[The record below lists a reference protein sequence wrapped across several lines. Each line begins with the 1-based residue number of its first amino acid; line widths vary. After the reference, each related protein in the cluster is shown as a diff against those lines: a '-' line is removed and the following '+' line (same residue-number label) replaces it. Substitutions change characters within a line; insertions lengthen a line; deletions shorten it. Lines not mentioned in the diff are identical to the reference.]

1 MKRQKRVAVI
11 NDVTGFGRCSAAV
24 AQPIISA
31 MKIQCCVMPTAILS
45 VHTGFPNYFLQDY
58 TPYLRTYMNS
68 WEETGIEFDGITT
81 GFIGSKEQIGLV
93 VEFFKRFKKENTLA
107 VVDPVMGDYGKLY
120 SSYTDDMCQEMK
132 KLLPYADVLTPN
144 LTEACRIL
152 DLDYHK
158 VDLSEEGLVA
168 ICEALSD
175 MGPSRIVITGLQQG
189 DLIFNYIFEKNIVTG
204 ALIQGQDFKTA
215 VKRAV
220 TFLDKAIAYTAQ
232 MELPWNYGIC
242 FEEYLEEI

>member
-58 TPYLRTYMNS
+58 TPYLETYMNS

-93 VEFFKRFKKENTLA
+93 VEFFKKFKKENTLA

-158 VDLSEEGLVA
+158 VDLSEEGLEA
-168 ICEALSD
+168 ICEALSE
-175 MGPSRIVITGLQQG
+175 MGPDRIVITGLQQG
-189 DLIFNYIFEKNIVTG
+189 DLIFNYIFCFIVVVDTS
-204 ALIQGQDFKTA
+204 I
-215 VKRAV
+215 
-220 TFLDKAIAYTAQ
+220 
-232 MELPWNYGIC
+232 
-242 FEEYLEEI
+242 

>member
-58 TPYLRTYMNS
+58 TPYLETYMNS

-93 VEFFKRFKKENTLA
+93 VEFFKKFKENTLV

-158 VDLSEEGLVA
+158 VDLSEEGLEA
-168 ICEALSD
+168 ISEALSE
-175 MGPSRIVITGLQQG
+175 MGPGQDCDYRTAAG
-189 DLIFNYIFEKNIVTG
+189 DLIFIIFLRKIKLRSCCLQEKLAETV
-204 ALIQGQDFKTA
+204 LEQVMF
-215 VKRAV
+215 
-220 TFLDKAIAYTAQ
+220 FL
-232 MELPWNYGIC
+232 L
-242 FEEYLEEI
+242 L

>member
-93 VEFFKRFKKENTLA
+93 IEFFKWFKKENTLA

-158 VDLSEEGLVA
+158 VDLSEEGLAA
-168 ICEALSD
+168 I
-175 MGPSRIVITGLQQG
+175 
-189 DLIFNYIFEKNIVTG
+189 
-204 ALIQGQDFKTA
+204 
-215 VKRAV
+215 
-220 TFLDKAIAYTAQ
+220 
-232 MELPWNYGIC
+232 
-242 FEEYLEEI
+242 

>member
-93 VEFFKRFKKENTLA
+93 IEFFKRFKKENTLA

-158 VDLSEEGLVA
+158 VDLSEEFHHNRIGIKQSQTGHVA
-168 ICEALSD
+168 PEFSNLWDYPRRVESCLEILKKLKTDNLFTEFAYDDICTAYYTIDKEPAK
-175 MGPSRIVITGLQQG
+175 IIQAVIT
-189 DLIFNYIFEKNIVTG
+189 Y
-204 ALIQGQDFKTA
+204 
-215 VKRAV
+215 
-220 TFLDKAIAYTAQ
+220 
-232 MELPWNYGIC
+232 
-242 FEEYLEEI
+242 

>member
-68 WEETGIEFDGITT
+68 WEETG
-81 GFIGSKEQIGLV
+81 LV

-120 SSYTDDMCQEMK
+120 
-132 KLLPYADVLTPN
+132 
-144 LTEACRIL
+144 
-152 DLDYHK
+152 
-158 VDLSEEGLVA
+158 
-168 ICEALSD
+168 
-175 MGPSRIVITGLQQG
+175 
-189 DLIFNYIFEKNIVTG
+189 
-204 ALIQGQDFKTA
+204 
-215 VKRAV
+215 
-220 TFLDKAIAYTAQ
+220 
-232 MELPWNYGIC
+232 
-242 FEEYLEEI
+242 

>member
-1 MKRQKRVAVI
+1 
-11 NDVTGFGRCSAAV
+11 
-24 AQPIISA
+24 
-31 MKIQCCVMPTAILS
+31 
-45 VHTGFPNYFLQDY
+45 
-58 TPYLRTYMNS
+58 MNS

-93 VEFFKRFKKENTLA
+93 IEFFKRFKKENTLA

-189 DLIFNYIFEKNIVTG
+189 DLIFNYIFEKNKHGKFDNTYEWCASKVSPQKNILRNIPPETMGTWIPTFQKGESIIIRNVNEIVSY
-204 ALIQGQDFKTA
+204 DP
-215 VKRAV
+215 
-220 TFLDKAIAYTAQ
+220 Y
-232 MELPWNYGIC
+232 LP
-242 FEEYLEEI
+242 

>member
-1 MKRQKRVAVI
+1 
-11 NDVTGFGRCSAAV
+11 
-24 AQPIISA
+24 
-31 MKIQCCVMPTAILS
+31 
-45 VHTGFPNYFLQDY
+45 
-58 TPYLRTYMNS
+58 MNS

-189 DLIFNYIFEKNIVTG
+189 DLIFNYIFEKNKHGNFDNTYEWCASKVSPQKNILRNIPPETMGTWIPTFRNLLRKGQSMIVWSFCRWQNPRRSS
-204 ALIQGQDFKTA
+204 L
-215 VKRAV
+215 
-220 TFLDKAIAYTAQ
+220 
-232 MELPWNYGIC
+232 
-242 FEEYLEEI
+242 